1 MPWSTDMEL
10 FSLMKQ
16 ELFPAVAGDI
26 LDEMGYRHQFLS
38 QTLRPLHPDM
48 VIAGRA
54 MPVLEADYPAAMMAD
69 SPGPL
74 AGKDFGLMFEALDSL
89 KAGEVYIA
97 AGASP
102 KYALWGG
109 LMTARAKYLKAAGAI
124 LNGYSRDTQEIL
136 SMNFP
141 VFSYGSYAQDQKVR
155 GKVLDYRVSIEVDH
169 IVIHPGDLVF
179 SDRDGV
185 LLIPQTIEREVIH
198 LALEKVRAENHVR
211 NAIDQ
216 GMATVEAY
224 HRFGVM

>member
-16 ELFPAVAGDI
+16 ELFP
-26 LDEMGYRHQFLS
+26 
-38 QTLRPLHPDM
+38 
-48 VIAGRA
+48 
-54 MPVLEADYPAAMMAD
+54 
-69 SPGPL
+69 

-141 VFSYGSYAQDQKVR
+141 VFSYGSYAQDQKST
-155 GKVLDYRVSIEVDH
+155 GKGTGLSCI
-169 IVIHPGDLVF
+169 
-179 SDRDGV
+179 
-185 LLIPQTIEREVIH
+185 
-198 LALEKVRAENHVR
+198 N
-211 NAIDQ
+211 
-216 GMATVEAY
+216 
-224 HRFGVM
+224 

>member
-1 MPWSTDMEL
+1 MDWFTDMEL

-16 ELFPAVAGDI
+16 ELFPAVVGDV

-38 QTLRPLHPDM
+38 QSLRPLHPDM
-48 VIAGRA
+48 VIVGRA
-54 MPVLEADYPAAMMAD
+54 MPVLEADYPATMTMG
-69 SPGPL
+69 SHGPL
-74 AGKDFGLMFEALDSL
+74 SGKDFGLMFEALDGL

-109 LMTARAKYLKAAGAI
+109 LMTSRAKHLKAAGAI
-124 LNGYSRDTQEIL
+124 LNGYCRDTREIL
-136 SMNFP
+136 SMDFP

-169 IVIHPGDLVF
+169 VVIHPGDLIF

-185 LLIPQTIEREVIH
+185 LLIPKSIERDVIH
-198 LALEKVRAENHVR
+198 LALEKARTENRVR

-224 HRFGVM
+224 QCFGVM

>member
-1 MPWSTDMEL
+1 MDWSTDMEL

-16 ELFPAVAGDI
+16 ELFPAVVGDI

-38 QTLRPLHPDM
+38 QSLQPLHPDM
-48 VIAGRA
+48 VIVGRA
-54 MPVLEADYPAAMMAD
+54 MPVLEADYPATMTKG
-69 SPGPL
+69 PHGPL
-74 AGKDFGLMFEALDSL
+74 SGKDFGLMFEALDSL

-102 KYALWGG
+102 KYAVWGG
-109 LMTARAKYLKAAGAI
+109 LMTSRAKHLKAAGAI
-124 LNGYSRDTQEIL
+124 LNGYSRDTREIL
-136 SMNFP
+136 SMDFP

-169 IVIHPGDLVF
+169 VVIHPGDLIF
-179 SDRDGV
+179 SDCDGV
-185 LLIPQTIEREVIH
+185 LLIPASVEREAIH
-198 LALEKVRAENHVR
+198 LALEKVRTENRVR

-224 HRFGVM
+224 QRFGVM